1 MTLQQYFIK
10 LHQHEKAITDSRLC
24 PSIQSAA
31 IVYQDKVKQCDGPL
45 VNMLEITVP
54 MSTLPAQHTIWPN
67 IWKHYII
74 HETNS
79 TYCIAVCGSV
89 LLRQQ
94 CKQKVSWALDMWF
107 WNIQTRHPKRST
119 TMIIS
124 VSVSINLQNHTSVL
138 PQFFYARGSV
148 PFCWYCNMLCIS
160 GFMYDIMFARNGWEQ
175 VMRKG
180 HSQCGNTYMTLHH
193 IYSDR
198 SDIRPHRIGNITYI
212 FLHLVPQKGRRH
224 THGDISCQFLTD
236 FQNSFAGWFSSK
248 FAVKRSLKIPTLLAY
263 VATLPCET
271 LMSESKRLAIN
282 YKVQ

>member
-94 CKQKVSWALDMWF
+94 CVQKVSWTLDMWF
-107 WNIQTRHPKRST
+107 WNIQTRHPERST

-138 PQFFYARGSV
+138 PQFFMHVALSSSAGTVICYVFQVLCMTSCLHEMAGSRWCKKV
-148 PFCWYCNMLCIS
+148 T
-160 GFMYDIMFARNGWEQ
+160 RN
-175 VMRKG
+175 
-180 HSQCGNTYMTLHH
+180 
-193 IYSDR
+193 
-198 SDIRPHRIGNITYI
+198 
-212 FLHLVPQKGRRH
+212 
-224 THGDISCQFLTD
+224 
-236 FQNSFAGWFSSK
+236 
-248 FAVKRSLKIPTLLAY
+248 
-263 VATLPCET
+263 VATHIWHCIIYTQTDPIWGHT
-271 LMSESKRLAIN
+271 VLAI
-282 YKVQ
+282 